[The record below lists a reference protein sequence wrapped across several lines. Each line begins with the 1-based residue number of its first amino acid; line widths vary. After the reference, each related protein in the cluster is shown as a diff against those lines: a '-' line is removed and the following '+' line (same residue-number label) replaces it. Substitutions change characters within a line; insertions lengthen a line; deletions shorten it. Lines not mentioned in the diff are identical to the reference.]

1 MEIVSKIPEPN
12 LVWNIFT
19 YVAEAP
25 LTKERRKQ
33 IEEWRNDWS
42 ENGEYHSFTKFIKY
56 SVTVKA
62 VDLDDEI
69 DNSPTFQ
76 ERKPLSIILKLFE
89 NQEYDWTQST
99 SVQIDQDIFDKWD
112 KDNGNGFNCYI
123 EICAKHSRDVG
134 VKLCLDYKIIPPR
147 FWCIAEAKYIKE
159 YEYYGFI

>member
-1 MEIVSKIPEPN
+1 MEIIHKITEPK
-12 LVWNIFT
+12 LVWEIFT

-89 NQEYDWTQST
+89 NQE
-99 SVQIDQDIFDKWD
+99 
-112 KDNGNGFNCYI
+112 
-123 EICAKHSRDVG
+123 CAKHSRDVG